1 MLKDL
6 IFSSRRPAS
15 TQERNEKR
23 RRPVLAIN
31 TRGGDKNVEKK
42 LPPRHKQIV
51 SLVEEKGFVS
61 IERLSQHFDVTP
73 QTIRRDI
80 NKLSE
85 EGHLRRYHGGA
96 GPNTSVS
103 NYTYSVRR
111 TLRSEEK
118 SRVARLVAKH
128 IPNNASLFL
137 DIGTSTEEVAK
148 ALMSKTGLRIITN
161 NLNVVS
167 ILSTNESFEIYVTGG
182 LIRNHDLGILGD
194 ATVDFIKQFKVDFG
208 IVSVAGIDPDGTLID
223 FDYNEVRVTRAIM
236 TNSRRVFLV
245 ADHSKFGRGA
255 MARIGHISEVS
266 ALFTDSVPSPDF
278 MSVIEDAGINLYI
291 SGTGQEPE
299 GI

>member
-1 MLKDL
+1 M
-6 IFSSRRPAS
+6 
-15 TQERNEKR
+15 
-23 RRPVLAIN
+23 
-31 TRGGDKNVEKK
+31 EKK
-42 LPPRHKQIV
+42 IPVRQKQII
-51 SLVEEKGFVS
+51 SMVEEKGYVS

-80 NKLSE
+80 NKLSDD
-85 EGHLRRYHGGA
+85 GLLRRYHGGA

-103 NYTYSVRR
+103 NFSYSERR

-118 SRVARLVAKH
+118 HKVAKLVAKH

-148 ALMSKTGLRIITN
+148 ALLSKSGLRIITN
-161 NLNVVS
+161 NMNVVS
-167 ILSTNESFEIYVTGG
+167 IVSVKEDFEIFITGG
-182 LIRNHDLGILGD
+182 IVRNHDLGIVGD

-223 FDYNEVRVTRAIM
+223 FDYNEVRVTRTIIA
-236 TNSRRVFLV
+236 NSRRVFLV

-266 ALFTDSVPSPDF
+266 ALFTDSPPSPDF
-278 MSVIEDAGINLYI
+278 MSVIEHAGINLYI
-291 SGTGQEPE
+291 AGSGAEPDTFS
-299 GI
+299 GLPD

>member
-1 MLKDL
+1 M
-6 IFSSRRPAS
+6 
-15 TQERNEKR
+15 
-23 RRPVLAIN
+23 
-31 TRGGDKNVEKK
+31 GKK
-42 LPPRHKQIV
+42 LPPRHRQIIGM
-51 SLVEEKGFVS
+51 VEEKGYIS

-80 NKLSE
+80 NKLSDD
-85 EGHLRRYHGGA
+85 GLLRRYHGGA

-103 NYTYSVRR
+103 NFSYSERR
-111 TLRSEEK
+111 VLRSVEK

-148 ALMSKTGLRIITN
+148 ALLSKSGLRVITN
-161 NLNVVS
+161 NMNVVS
-167 ILSTNESFEIYVTGG
+167 ILSGSEDFEIFITGG
-182 LIRNHDLGILGD
+182 VVRNHDLGILGD

-236 TNSRRVFLV
+236 ANSRRVFLV

-266 ALFTDSVPSPDF
+266 ALFTDSPPSQDF
-278 MSVIEDAGINLYI
+278 MTVIENAGINLYI
-291 SGTGQEPE
+291 AGSGPAPGTADEEPE
-299 GI
+299 GERGNR

>member
-1 MLKDL
+1 M
-6 IFSSRRPAS
+6 
-15 TQERNEKR
+15 
-23 RRPVLAIN
+23 
-31 TRGGDKNVEKK
+31 GKK
-42 LPPRHKQIV
+42 LPPRHRQIIGM
-51 SLVEEKGFVS
+51 VEEKGYIS

-80 NKLSE
+80 NKLSDD
-85 EGHLRRYHGGA
+85 GLLRRYHGGA

-103 NYTYSVRR
+103 NFSYSERR
-111 TLRSEEK
+111 VLRSVEK

-148 ALMSKTGLRIITN
+148 ALLSKSGLRVITN
-161 NLNVVS
+161 NMNVVS
-167 ILSTNESFEIYVTGG
+167 ILSGSEDFEIFITGG
-182 LIRNHDLGILGD
+182 VVRNHDLGILGD

-236 TNSRRVFLV
+236 ANSRRVFLV

-266 ALFTDSVPSPDF
+266 ALFTDSPPSPAF
-278 MSVIEDAGINLYI
+278 MTVIENAGINLYI
-291 SGTGQEPE
+291 AGSGPAPGTADEEPAGE
-299 GI
+299 GDIR